1 MIQLIRHL
9 LRGSRGLF
17 IALFVLGVALRV
29 GYGIARYG
37 GDLLHSRDGAFIGRW
52 DYDAAEHV
60 AIAHALLSGQGHLV
74 ADLPELQAKHVRA
87 VGQDAIFKAPLYQ
100 FMLAGLFGLFGFS
113 FIPVLGAQAILGGLL
128 SGLWSVLTLTVFQQ
142 RATAWFAGLATAV
155 HPVLVNSASQPYNEN
170 LYFFF
175 FAATLC
181 MLFRWLRGA
190 SKGAAWAFG
199 LLAGLWILTR
209 DSALPIVVVLL
220 LVAAWWCFTRSR
232 PLSHVAVMALA
243 TILMVSPWTL
253 RNYWH
258 HGLFVPVASIVGTA
272 FLEGNNPCVA
282 SESLFT
288 PFWGEGAC
296 KVTDEKRAQAL
307 ANLKLPER
315 ISMVWKDRIAGR
327 IAGEFIVE
335 NPLSYVKL
343 TARRLWTVLLPFNPR
358 AEQGLVQ
365 KLAFTMYW
373 LVVVPAGL
381 VGIAVSVRWSPLEP
395 RLLALV
401 AAASLAT
408 LAAVVVWSDLRY
420 RVGLDV
426 ILGSFAGWAY
436 SRLAGRVSPP
446 ASLPRQENSRGSG
459 LAS

>member
-1 MIQLIRHL
+1 MIQLTRHL
-9 LRGSRGLF
+9 LRGPRGLF
-17 IALFVLGVALRV
+17 IGLFLLGLALRV

-74 ADLPELQAKHVRA
+74 ADLPELQAKHARG

-100 FMLAGLFGLFGFS
+100 FMLAGLFGFFGFS
-113 FIPVLGAQAILGGLL
+113 FIPLLCAQAILGGLL
-128 SGLWSVLTLTVFQQ
+128 SGLWGVLTLTVFQQ
-142 RATAWFAGLATAV
+142 RATAWFAGLTTAF

-170 LYFFF
+170 LYFFL

-181 MLFRWLRGA
+181 MFFRWLRGA
-190 SKGAAWAFG
+190 SKGAALAFG
-199 LLAGLWILTR
+199 LVAGLWILTR
-209 DSALPIVVVLL
+209 DSAFSIVVVLL
-220 LVAAWWCFTRSR
+220 LVAAWWCATRSR
-232 PLSHVAVMALA
+232 PLGHVALMTLA
-243 TILMVSPWTL
+243 TVLMISPWTL

-258 HGLFVPVASIVGTA
+258 HGLFVPVASIVGAA

-282 SESLFT
+282 PESLFT
-288 PFWGEGAC
+288 PFWGEGPC

-307 ANLKLPER
+307 ASLKLPEP

-327 IAGEFIVE
+327 IAAEFIVE
-335 NPLSYVKL
+335 NPLSYLKL

-365 KLAFTMYW
+365 RFAFTMYW

-381 VGIAVSVRWSPLEP
+381 VGIAMSVRWSPLQP

-426 ILGSFAGWAY
+426 ILGSFAGWVY
-436 SRLAGRVSPP
+436 SRLAARVLPA
-446 ASLPRQENSRGSG
+446 ASLTPQQNSHGSG